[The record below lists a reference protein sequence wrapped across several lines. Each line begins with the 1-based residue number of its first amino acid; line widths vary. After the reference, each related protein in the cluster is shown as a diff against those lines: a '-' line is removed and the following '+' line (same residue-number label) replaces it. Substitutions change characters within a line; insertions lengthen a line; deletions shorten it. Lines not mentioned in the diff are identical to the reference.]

1 MDTQD
6 EKDEVKQE
14 AQEKPEE
21 VKKTEP
27 KDAE

>member
-6 EKDEVKQE
+6 QKDEVKQE
-14 AQEKPEE
+14 VEKKPEE